1 MATKA
6 SSTGILARMAQMIR
20 APAAAPVDA
29 PDTDL
34 PRGSEAEKKALR
46 ERIEAKRR
54 DDMVRKREL
63 GQLRK
68 LMKKKG
74 SDGRLG
80 NGRPSVFQTSS
91 SFRTEDVLLRART
104 STLQKIDAIEAHM
117 AESWT
122 RGKHADRRNEQRSR
136 PIPLNTVR
144 LVPTLSEVV
153 KASVRKQEPVDSP
166 VTVPMDE
173 LDMDL
178 DFTAM
183 LSVHAPLS
191 SEAPLADSA
200 TPTRS
205 ETPVQSDLD
214 STAMQEAAIR
224 FAEGDYAA
232 AAAILLVALEDPEM
246 DPALAESSICA
257 LLDVYRAAD
266 LPDDF
271 DALAI
276 DYAQRFGQSAP
287 EWYSVSELSASA
299 TQALTPAVIG
309 MSVSTWTCPSQLDVD
324 DVTRLAASHTSGT
337 TRHVHWDSLQT
348 LTGLSVKPL
357 STLFT
362 QWAAQPLALVFSG
375 AEVLN
380 IVLQK
385 ATPVGERSV
394 DPAWWHLRL
403 EALRMQGAHE
413 AYENVALDYCM
424 TYEVSPPS
432 WLESNCTYE
441 TAQDQTLPV
450 LVDDQPDTEAAALFS
465 EPRIA
470 TALELKG
477 KLLTDATPLMNQML
491 LQVPR
496 GEPMTIQCGRLVRV
510 DFAAAGTLLNWLAT
524 HHATGMQ
531 VQFVGVPRL
540 VGALFHVM
548 GVTEYAS
555 VTLSKK

>member
-1 MATKA
+1 
-6 SSTGILARMAQMIR
+6 MAQMIR

-29 PDTDL
+29 PETDL
-34 PRGSEAEKKALR
+34 PRGNEAEKKALR

-74 SDGRLG
+74 NDGRLG

-122 RGKHADRRNEQRSR
+122 RGKHADRRNDLRTR
-136 PIPLNTVR
+136 PTPINAVR
-144 LVPTLSEVV
+144 LLPTLSEVV
-153 KASVRKQEPVDSP
+153 KATARKQEPVDSP
-166 VTVPMDE
+166 ATQPMDD

-178 DFTAM
+178 DFTSM

-191 SEAPLADSA
+191 SEAPLTDSVA
-200 TPTRS
+200 AVRT
-205 ETPVQSDLD
+205 ETPVLPDLD

-232 AAAILLVALEDPEM
+232 AAAILMVALEDPEM
-246 DPALAESSICA
+246 DPTLAESSICA

-287 EWYSVSELSASA
+287 EWYSVSALSAPA
-299 TQALTPAVIG
+299 TQALAPVLSGVPA
-309 MSVSTWTCPSQLDVD
+309 STWICPAQLDAD
-324 DVTRLAASHTSGT
+324 DVARMAAARASGT
-337 TRHVHWDSLQT
+337 ARHVHWDPLQT
-348 LTGLSVKPL
+348 ISARSVKPL
-357 STLFT
+357 SALFT

-375 AEVLN
+375 TEVLN
-380 IVLQK
+380 SVLQK
-385 ATPVGERSV
+385 ATPVGERAIES
-394 DPAWWHLRL
+394 AWWHLRL
-403 EALRMQGAHE
+403 EALRVQGAHE

-441 TAQDQTLPV
+441 VARNVEHQPV
-450 LVDDQPDTEAAALFS
+450 DPDDVVTEAGALLS
-465 EPRIA
+465 EPRVAI
-470 TALELKG
+470 ALELRG
-477 KLLTDATPLMNQML
+477 NLLTDATQHMDQML
-491 LQVPR
+491 QQVPQ
-496 GEPMTIQCGRLVRV
+496 GEPMTIQCARLVRV
-510 DFAAAGTLLNWLAT
+510 DFAAAGTLLNWLAAN
-524 HHATGMQ
+524 HSDGVQ